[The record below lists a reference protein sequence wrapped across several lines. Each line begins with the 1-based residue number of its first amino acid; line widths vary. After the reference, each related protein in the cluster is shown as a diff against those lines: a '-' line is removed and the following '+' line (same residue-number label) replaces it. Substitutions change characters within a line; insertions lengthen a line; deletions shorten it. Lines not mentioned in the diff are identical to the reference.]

1 MYQNLSILTKD
12 AVEPLEM
19 NVENVAAVVVTGLVV
34 VFIGLILLILFV
46 QLLGF
51 IFSKTPA
58 KKTNND
64 AVKSTPVAP
73 VKAVVANQPV
83 NMAPFTSTVDNGID
97 EETVVAITSAVA
109 VIGSESGQ
117 NLAIKSI
124 KKAD

>member
-1 MYQNLSILTKD
+1 MYQNLSILTKEI
-12 AVEPLEM
+12 EPLEM
-19 NVENVAAVVVTGLVV
+19 NVENVAAVVITGLVV

-58 KKTNND
+58 KKTNNE
-64 AVKSTPVAP
+64 AAKSTPVVPA
-73 VKAVVANQPV
+73 KAVVTNKPV
-83 NMAPFTSTVDNGID
+83 DTAPFTATVDNGID

-117 NLAIKSI
+117 NLAVKSI